1 LDHALKHLQERNT
14 SLERKQMNRT
24 KVLTVFLAAGL
35 ALSAPLAAH
44 AKNPHSGGG
53 GGGGG
58 SMAGGLPGLTKRV
71 IADEALIA
79 ALQTSVAGLGNT
91 NFAVVGADGT
101 LARSNSAAGP
111 VSVATHT
118 PATGLYEVDFSENV
132 SACAY
137 VATLGDTGT
146 ATPPLGMV
154 GVSSAAN
161 TSGVTIQ
168 ASDIAGAPTDEPFH
182 LTVTCP

>member
-1 LDHALKHLQERNT
+1 
-14 SLERKQMNRT
+14 MNRT
-24 KVLTVFLAAGL
+24 KVLTVFLAAGM
-35 ALSAPLAAH
+35 ALSAPLAAF
-44 AKNPHSGGG
+44 AKNPHSGG

-79 ALQTSVAGLGNT
+79 SLQTSVAGLGNT
-91 NFAVVGADGT
+91 NFAVVGGDGT

-132 SACAY
+132 SACAF

-168 ASDIAGAPTDEPFH
+168 TLDIAGTPTDEPFH